1 MIITCP
7 ECLTKFHLDDE
18 RIPENGIKA
27 RCSRCQHVF
36 QVQKP
41 ASPEESFYSQ
51 GETQTEF
58 VAGEEYKEP
67 GRSWSFPWKWAVVAL
82 LVIVVAG
89 GIYLFGGKAA
99 RQFTAFGKY
108 FEEKT
113 ASLKRASLNLPF
125 FKKYLGMG
133 DSSEGYLSVEKVKG
147 YYLESNNLNKI
158 FVVEGEAVNHW
169 KESRSFIR
177 VKGVLLDPQG
187 NKVQEREAYCGN
199 ILSEK
204 DLKEM
209 TKGAVEKSLSSQFGI
224 SFSNVNLQPNKG
236 VPFMMVFM
244 DLPPERAPGKP
255 SPESSGKPGEAPSKL
270 SDFTVEVASSQKGS
284 K

>member
-1 MIITCP
+1 
-7 ECLTKFHLDDE
+7 
-18 RIPENGIKA
+18 
-27 RCSRCQHVF
+27 
-36 QVQKP
+36 
-41 ASPEESFYSQ
+41 
-51 GETQTEF
+51 
-58 VAGEEYKEP
+58 
-67 GRSWSFPWKWAVVAL
+67 VAL
-82 LVIVVAG
+82 LVVIAAG
-89 GIYLFGGKAA
+89 GIYLYGG
-99 RQFTAFGKY
+99 RVSQQFTGFGKY
-108 FEEKT
+108 FEEK
-113 ASLKRASLNLPF
+113 AAALKKVSLNVPF
-125 FKKYLGMG
+125 FRKYLGMG
-133 DSSEGYLSVEKVKG
+133 DSSEGYISLEKVRG

-169 KESRSFIR
+169 KESRSFIK
-177 VKGVLLDPQG
+177 VKGVLLDSQG

-199 ILSEK
+199 ILSDK

-270 SDFTVEVASSQKGS
+270 SDFTVEAVSSQKGS

>member
-7 ECLTKFHLDDE
+7 ECLTKFRLDDE
-18 RIPENGIKA
+18 RIPEEGARA

-36 QVQKP
+36 PVQKP

-51 GETQTEF
+51 GETLTELG
-58 VAGEEYKEP
+58 AGQEDTES
-67 GRSWSFPWKWAVVAL
+67 GRGWSFPWKWAIVAL
-82 LVIVVAG
+82 LVVIAAG
-89 GIYLFGGKAA
+89 GIYLYGG
-99 RQFTAFGKY
+99 RVSQQFTGFGKY
-108 FEEKT
+108 FEEK
-113 ASLKRASLNLPF
+113 AAALKKVSLNVPF
-125 FKKYLGMG
+125 FRKYLGMG
-133 DSSEGYLSVEKVKG
+133 DSSEGYISLEKVRG
-147 YYLESNNLNKI
+147 YYLESHNLNKI

-177 VKGVLLDPQG
+177 VKGVLLDSQG
-187 NKVQEREAYCGN
+187 NKVQEREVYCGN
-199 ILSEK
+199 ILSDK

-209 TKGAVEKSLSSQFGI
+209 SKGAVEKSLSSQFGI

-244 DLPPERAPGKP
+244 DLPPEKVPGKS
-255 SPESSGKPGEAPSKL
+255 SPGSSGKPGDAASKL

-284 K
+284 R